1 MNLAVNTDG
10 VALDRVSDPGP
21 LRAPAWRVLRRS
33 LTVLVYAVLPAAL
46 ALAILGASF
55 ARGPFLYDFNGGL
68 YRAGTAIV
76 NGQSPYRP
84 GYLEH
89 RVALD
94 RSDRPGLAVL
104 SVPVYPP
111 PVLLAV
117 MPLSLLPYP
126 VAGMLFTL
134 LSIAAL
140 IVGLRLLGVRD
151 WRCFGVAFASWPV
164 LHGLMLGGLTPLLVL
179 GIGLAWRWRTS
190 ITVPAASI
198 ASVVAAKL
206 FPWPLGVWLLV
217 TGRVR
222 AAVLAAALAITGVVG
237 AWALI
242 GFAGMS
248 SYPHMLASLDSLSA
262 SAGVSL
268 VAAMLALGVGGTVAQ
283 FSALAVAVTLLGVA
297 WLLGR
302 SPDGDRRA
310 MGLAVVAAL
319 VASPIVWPHYF
330 AMAFVPIALLSPR
343 LSALWFV
350 PLLAWLAPV
359 AQSGGHP
366 WEILPYLAVSALL
379 TARLFTLPRP
389 ALRTAVPSAQRTGP
403 ERPFG
408 SVGRPHRE
416 PRPSSRPT

>member
-1 MNLAVNTDG
+1 MIPYTMDLAVNTDG
-10 VALDRVSDPGP
+10 VALDPVSETGP
-21 LRAPAWRVLRRS
+21 LGAPGWRALRRS
-33 LTVLVYAVLPAAL
+33 LTVLVYALLPAAL
-46 ALAILGASF
+46 ALAILSASF
-55 ARGPFLYDFNGGL
+55 ARGPFLYDFDGGL
-68 YRAGTAIV
+68 YKAGTAIV
-76 NGQSPYRP
+76 NGQSPYRAD
-84 GYLEH
+84 YVEH
-89 RVALD
+89 RAALN
-94 RSDRPGLAVL
+94 RSARPGAAVL

-111 PVLLAV
+111 PVLLAT

-179 GIGLAWRWRTS
+179 GIGLAWRWRTA
-190 ITVPAASI
+190 IAVPALSI
-198 ASVVAAKL
+198 AAVVGAKL

-217 TGRVR
+217 TGRLR
-222 AAVLAAALAITGVVG
+222 AAALAAALAVAGVVG

-268 VAAMLALGVGGTVAQ
+268 VAAMLALGVGATFAQ
-283 FSALAVAVTLLGVA
+283 FSALAVAVALLCVA

-302 SPDGDRRA
+302 SGHGDRRA

-319 VASPIVWPHYF
+319 LASPIVWPHYF

-343 LSALWFV
+343 LSPLWFT
-350 PLLAWLAPV
+350 PLLTWFAPV
-359 AQSGGHP
+359 AQSSGHP
-366 WEILPYLAVSALL
+366 WAIVPYLAVAAAL
-379 TARLFTLPRP
+379 TARLC
-389 ALRTAVPSAQRTGP
+389 AVR
-403 ERPFG
+403 
-408 SVGRPHRE
+408 
-416 PRPSSRPT
+416 RPTPRSAFPSPRLTPPKHFFA